1 MSNLSKILGPIRLPF
16 LILAPCCVLLGLGSA
31 VYIQGSVSVLYA
43 VLAFVGGLASH
54 ISVNAFNEYFDFKS
68 GLDFRTIRTP
78 FSGGSG
84 TLPANPEMARIALIT
99 GIISSIIT
107 ALIGIY
113 FIMVW
118 GYAILLLG
126 LLGLVT
132 IITYTTLMNYNW
144 FLCLI
149 APGLGFGTFMV
160 LGTDFVLT
168 GSYSW
173 VAFIASLVPFFLVN
187 NLLLLNQFPDV
198 DADKTIGR
206 KNIPI
211 LFGRKIGA
219 VVFVCFLGATYLS
232 IILGVV
238 FGYLPLFTL
247 LGLGSI
253 IIGIPLARGVLQ
265 NSDNI
270 EKLIPFM
277 GMNVIVNLLTPVL
290 MAIGFFLSNL

>member
-1 MSNLSKILGPIRLPF
+1 MRVPF

-31 VYIQGSVSVLYA
+31 VYVQGSVNVLFA
-43 VLAFVGGLASH
+43 VLAFIGGLASH
-54 ISVNAFNEYFDFKS
+54 ISVNSFNEYLDFKS

-84 TLPANPEMARIALIT
+84 TLPANPEMAKTALTT
-99 GIISSIIT
+99 GIISSLVT
-107 ALIGIY
+107 AIIGIY
-113 FIMVW
+113 FITIW
-118 GYAILLLG
+118 GYAILPLG
-126 LLGLVT
+126 LLGLV
-132 IITYTTLMNYNW
+132 IIVTYTTLMNYNW

-149 APGLGFGTFMV
+149 GPGLGFGTFMV

-173 VAFIASLVPFFLVN
+173 VAFIASLIPFFLVN

-211 LFGRKIGA
+211 LFGRKGGA
-219 VVFVCFLGATYLS
+219 IVFVCFLGATYLS

-247 LGLGSI
+247 FGLGSV

-265 NSDNI
+265 NSDDL

-277 GMNVIVNLLTPVL
+277 GMNVIINLVTPVL
-290 MAIGFFLSNL
+290 MAVGFFLSKL